1 LTAAYRIGELIQVN
15 EHLHEKV
22 KFTAMIL
29 GFYMPRWLN
38 VLALILFVVQVTSAS
53 SFAEERKTTAE
64 SLILIPGALS
74 RVESYGPMGSW
85 RLCSPQSVGLTE
97 WRSSY
102 LEHLIRPSKS
112 QMEMLGKLQTASAAA
127 KKIIASS
134 CTKETVSTGPIH
146 LAEMQKRLA
155 ALLDSIKVLR
165 EPYETFYASLDS
177 RQKALLDG
185 LGPTRRG
192 WAW

>member
-1 LTAAYRIGELIQVN
+1 MA
-15 EHLHEKV
+15 
-22 KFTAMIL
+22 
-29 GFYMPRWLN
+29 RWLN
-38 VLALILFVVQVTSAS
+38 VLAPALLIAQLTSAS
-53 SFAEERKTTAE
+53 SIAEEQKASAE
-64 SLILIPGALS
+64 SLILLPGALS
-74 RVESYGPMGSW
+74 RIDSYGPMGSW

-97 WRSSY
+97 WRPSF
-102 LEHLIRPSKS
+102 LERLIRPSKT
-112 QMEMLGKLQTASAAA
+112 QMEMLGRLQTASAAA

-146 LAEMQKRLA
+146 FAEMQKRLT

-165 EPYETFYASLDS
+165 EPYESFYASLDS

>member
-1 LTAAYRIGELIQVN
+1 MA
-15 EHLHEKV
+15 
-22 KFTAMIL
+22 
-29 GFYMPRWLN
+29 RWLN
-38 VLALILFVVQVTSAS
+38 VLALVLLIAQLNSVS
-53 SFAEERKTTAE
+53 SFAEEQKTPAD

-74 RVESYGPMGSW
+74 RIDSYGPMGSW

-97 WRSSY
+97 WRSSF
-102 LEHLIRPSKS
+102 LEHLIRPSKT
-112 QMEMLGKLQTASAAA
+112 QMDMLGNLQAASAAA

-146 LAEMQKRLA
+146 FAEMQKRLA
-155 ALLDSIKVLR
+155 ALLESIKVLR
-165 EPYETFYASLDS
+165 EPYEAFYASLDS

>member
-1 LTAAYRIGELIQVN
+1 MA
-15 EHLHEKV
+15 
-22 KFTAMIL
+22 
-29 GFYMPRWLN
+29 RWLN
-38 VLALILFVVQVTSAS
+38 VLALVLLIAQLNSVS
-53 SFAEERKTTAE
+53 SFAEEQKTPAD

-74 RVESYGPMGSW
+74 RIDSYGPMGSW

-97 WRSSY
+97 WRSSF
-102 LEHLIRPSKS
+102 LEHLIRPSKT
-112 QMEMLGKLQTASAAA
+112 QMDMLGNLQAASAAA

-146 LAEMQKRLA
+146 FAEMQKRLA
-155 ALLDSIKVLR
+155 GLLESIKVVR
-165 EPYETFYASLDS
+165 EPYEAFYASLDD

-185 LGPTRRG
+185 LGPARRG

>member
-1 LTAAYRIGELIQVN
+1 MA
-15 EHLHEKV
+15 
-22 KFTAMIL
+22 
-29 GFYMPRWLN
+29 RWLN
-38 VLALILFVVQVTSAS
+38 VLALVLLIAQLSSAS
-53 SFAEERKTTAE
+53 SFAEETPAE

-74 RVESYGPMGSW
+74 RMESCGPMGSR

-102 LEHLIRPSKS
+102 LEHLIKPSKS
-112 QMEMLGKLQTASAAA
+112 QMEILGKLQTASAAA

-134 CTKETVSTGPIH
+134 CAKETVSTGPIH
-146 LAEMQKRLA
+146 FAEMQKRLA
-155 ALLDSIKVLR
+155 GLLESIKVLR

>member
-1 LTAAYRIGELIQVN
+1 VLLIAQ
-15 EHLHEKV
+15 
-22 KFTAMIL
+22 
-29 GFYMPRWLN
+29 LN
-38 VLALILFVVQVTSAS
+38 SVS
-53 SFAEERKTTAE
+53 SFAEEQKTPAD

-74 RVESYGPMGSW
+74 RIDSYGPMGSW

-97 WRSSY
+97 WRSSF
-102 LEHLIRPSKS
+102 LEHLIRPSKT
-112 QMEMLGKLQTASAAA
+112 QMDMLGNLQAASAAA

-146 LAEMQKRLA
+146 FAEMQKRLA
-155 ALLDSIKVLR
+155 ALLESIKVLR

>member
-1 LTAAYRIGELIQVN
+1 
-15 EHLHEKV
+15 
-22 KFTAMIL
+22 
-29 GFYMPRWLN
+29 MPRWLN
-38 VLALILFVVQVTSAS
+38 MLALALLTAQLNSAS
-53 SFAEERKTTAE
+53 SFGEEQKTSAE
-64 SLILIPGALS
+64 SLILVPGALS
-74 RVESYGPMGSW
+74 RIDSYGPMGSW

-97 WRSSY
+97 WRSSF
-102 LEHLIRPSKS
+102 LEHLIRPSKT
-112 QMEMLGKLQTASAAA
+112 QMEMLGKLQTASAEA

-134 CTKETVSTGPIH
+134 CTKETVSTGPTH
-146 LAEMQKRLA
+146 FAEMQKRLA
-155 ALLDSIKVLR
+155 GLLESIKVIR

>member
-1 LTAAYRIGELIQVN
+1 
-15 EHLHEKV
+15 
-22 KFTAMIL
+22 
-29 GFYMPRWLN
+29 MPRWLN
-38 VLALILFVVQVTSAS
+38 VLVLVLLITHVSSAS
-53 SFAEERKTTAE
+53 SVAEEQKTPAE
-64 SLILIPGALS
+64 SSVLIPGALS
-74 RVESYGPMGSW
+74 RMESYGPMGSW

-97 WRSSY
+97 WRPSY

-112 QMEMLGKLQTASAAA
+112 QMEMLGRLQTASAAA

-134 CTKETVSTGPIH
+134 CAKETVSTGPIH
-146 LAEMQKRLA
+146 FAEMQKRLSG
-155 ALLDSIKVLR
+155 LLESIKVLR
-165 EPYETFYASLDS
+165 EPYEAFYASLDS

>member
-1 LTAAYRIGELIQVN
+1 MAR
-15 EHLHEKV
+15 
-22 KFTAMIL
+22 
-29 GFYMPRWLN
+29 RLN
-38 VLALILFVVQVTSAS
+38 LLALVLLIAQLSSAS
-53 SFAEERKTTAE
+53 SLAEEQKTAE
-64 SLILIPGALS
+64 SLILIPGALT
-74 RVESYGPMGSW
+74 RMESYGPMGSW

-134 CTKETVSTGPIH
+134 CSKETVSTGPIH
-146 LAEMQKRLA
+146 FAEMQKRLA
-155 ALLDSIKVLR
+155 GLLESIKVLR
-165 EPYETFYASLDS
+165 EPYEAFYASLDS

>member
-1 LTAAYRIGELIQVN
+1 
-15 EHLHEKV
+15 
-22 KFTAMIL
+22 
-29 GFYMPRWLN
+29 MPRRMN
-38 VLALILFVVQVTSAS
+38 ALALALVLVQLSSAS
-53 SFAEERKTTAE
+53 CFAEHQKTSTE

-74 RVESYGPMGSW
+74 RIDSYGPMGSW

-97 WRSSY
+97 WRSSF
-102 LEHLIRPSKS
+102 LERLIRPSKT
-112 QMEMLGKLQTASAAA
+112 QIEILGRLQTASAAA
-127 KKIIASS
+127 TKIIASS
-134 CTKETVSTGPIH
+134 CTKETLSTGPVH
-146 LAEMQKRLA
+146 FAEMQKRLV

-185 LGPTRRG
+185 LGPARRG

>member
-1 LTAAYRIGELIQVN
+1 MARWLKVAALVLLTAQLS
-15 EHLHEKV
+15 
-22 KFTAMIL
+22 
-29 GFYMPRWLN
+29 
-38 VLALILFVVQVTSAS
+38 SAS
-53 SFAEERKTTAE
+53 SFAEEQKTPAE

-74 RVESYGPMGSW
+74 RIDSYGPMGSW

-97 WRSSY
+97 WRSSF
-102 LEHLIRPSKS
+102 LERLIRPSKS

-134 CTKETVSTGPIH
+134 CTKETVSTGPTH
-146 LAEMQKRLA
+146 FAEMQKRLA
-155 ALLDSIKVLR
+155 ALLESIKVLR
-165 EPYETFYASLDS
+165 EPYEAFYASLDS

>member
-1 LTAAYRIGELIQVN
+1 MA
-15 EHLHEKV
+15 
-22 KFTAMIL
+22 
-29 GFYMPRWLN
+29 RWLN
-38 VLALILFVVQVTSAS
+38 VLALVLLIAQLNLVS
-53 SFAEERKTTAE
+53 SFAEEQKTPAD

-74 RVESYGPMGSW
+74 RIDSYGPMGSW

-97 WRSSY
+97 WRSSF
-102 LEHLIRPSKS
+102 LEHLIRPSKT
-112 QMEMLGKLQTASAAA
+112 QMDMLGNLQAASAAA

-146 LAEMQKRLA
+146 FAEMQKRLA
-155 ALLDSIKVLR
+155 ALLESIKVLR